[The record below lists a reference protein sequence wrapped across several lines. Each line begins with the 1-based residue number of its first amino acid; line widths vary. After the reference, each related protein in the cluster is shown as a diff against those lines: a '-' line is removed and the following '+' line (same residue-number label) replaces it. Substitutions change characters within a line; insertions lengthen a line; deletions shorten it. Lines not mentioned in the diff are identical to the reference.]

1 MYKKMIDKENIN
13 LFETMEPAK
22 ARRAVVIVGRFQ
34 PPTIGHYK
42 IINLAKKFIR
52 ENKHLELFTKPVVV
66 IVDGKKSGLN
76 KKENPL
82 SVEERI
88 YFMKHS
94 TRANGVE
101 FLSAS
106 SAYDAFNAVRRAGFE
121 PIVVGAGS
129 DRVQGYLDLLDDK
142 FVDAK
147 GKKQRHYSLHGL
159 DSRQELKPNEESL
172 TKLADE
178 SKPQVSQVSGSLARR
193 AAELGYFD
201 EFVKITG
208 LEKNIPAA
216 KKMFNTIKEQ
226 IGEK

>member
-1 MYKKMIDKENIN
+1 MSINENKS
-13 LFETMEPAK
+13 LLEEMESAK
-22 ARRAVVIVGRFQ
+22 TQRAVVIIGRFQ

-42 IINLAKKFIR
+42 IINLAKKYIR
-52 ENKHLELFTKPVVV
+52 ENSHLDLFTKPVIV

-82 SVEERI
+82 NVEDRI
-88 YFMKHS
+88 YYMKHS
-94 TRANGVE
+94 GRANGVE
-101 FLSAS
+101 FLHAPN
-106 SAYDAFNAVRRAGFE
+106 AFAAFNEVRKAGYE

-147 GKKQRHYSLHGL
+147 GKKQKHYSLSGL
-159 DSRQELKPNEESL
+159 DTRHELKPTEDSL
-172 TKLADE
+172 EKLKDETKID
-178 SKPQVSQVSGSLARR
+178 VSSVSGSLARR
-193 AAELGYFD
+193 AVELGYFE

-208 LEKNIPAA
+208 LDKNPPAA
-216 KKMFNTIKEQ
+216 KKMFNAIKSQ